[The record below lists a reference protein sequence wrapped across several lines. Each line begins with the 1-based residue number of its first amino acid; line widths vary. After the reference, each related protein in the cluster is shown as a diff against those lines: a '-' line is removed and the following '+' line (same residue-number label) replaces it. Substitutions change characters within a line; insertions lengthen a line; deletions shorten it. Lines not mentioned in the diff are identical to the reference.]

1 MSIVSTCPLRAAM
14 GNFSQLGD
22 PHAHSD
28 YGTGGMRAQI
38 DGTAEEQTAVVE
50 EINQRGLNKKHP
62 HRNLGCERY
71 YSPPRLW

>member
-1 MSIVSTCPLRAAM
+1 M
-14 GNFSQLGD
+14 GNFSQLCD

-50 EINQRGLNKKHP
+50 DDQPEGA
-62 HRNLGCERY
+62 E
-71 YSPPRLW
+71 